1 MLIRAHCFALKALGG
16 AVAQDFLRLT
26 IWRAHRPGRPV
37 VVYSASTGSDTPA
50 FYSLSESEE
59 ARLQSEVF
67 SWSAKED
74 IWDGI
79 IDDSLRVQLRD
90 DFMNKFSPHLPP
102 QQRRMNVLGEYVEEL
117 QRLVSDEGAEWKISN
132 QSGEEDHVL
141 PINPLLAFCNQL
153 AWVHSIFKNAPDASV
168 TVR

>member
-1 MLIRAHCFALKALGG
+1 
-16 AVAQDFLRLT
+16 
-26 IWRAHRPGRPV
+26 
-37 VVYSASTGSDTPA
+37 
-50 FYSLSESEE
+50 
-59 ARLQSEVF
+59 
-67 SWSAKED
+67 
-74 IWDGI
+74 
-79 IDDSLRVQLRD
+79 
-90 DFMNKFSPHLPP
+90 
-102 QQRRMNVLGEYVEEL
+102 MNVLGEYVEEL